1 MAQLT
6 WYIQDSSLGNGI
18 VASLTPPGTAT
29 LTNTGWQVGDQGPS
43 YCLMSSGNANEN
55 NFTST
60 LPSVDQSDT
69 VTFTSSI
76 GSNDFRRNT
85 INVPGG
91 LFPGPFPVLANRG
104 GIFLE
109 TPYNANFGTGSWQ
122 LAVSVRADRRNWFTG
137 ATGRVIAKMY
147 KAIFSDTGTA
157 LRFTQISD
165 TTDGTGWV
173 PGTTITSLNDT
184 TEQSS
189 TITFS
194 PTTDVILDGNYDRYS
209 VTGPISGFL
218 FFALTWEITNNGNN
232 SRRARRA
239 DAVIMQGTNLNGN
252 GSTIVSPTF
261 KKRIAI
267 TTQDINNGIR
277 FSLITS
283 SE

>member
-6 WYIQDSSLGNGI
+6 WYIQDSSFTSDEDFTFPLI
-18 VASLTPPGTAT
+18 ASLTPPGTANYT
-29 LTNTGWQVGDQGPS
+29 STGWQVGDQGPS
-43 YCLMSSGNANEN
+43 YCLMNSGTADED

-60 LPSVDQSDT
+60 IPAVDNT
-69 VTFTSSI
+69 GTLTLTNLL
-76 GSNDFRRNT
+76 SNDFRRNT
-85 INVPGG
+85 IGSNS
-91 LFPGPFPVLANRG
+91 LLANRG

-267 TTQDINNGIR
+267 TT
-277 FSLITS
+277 
-283 SE
+283 